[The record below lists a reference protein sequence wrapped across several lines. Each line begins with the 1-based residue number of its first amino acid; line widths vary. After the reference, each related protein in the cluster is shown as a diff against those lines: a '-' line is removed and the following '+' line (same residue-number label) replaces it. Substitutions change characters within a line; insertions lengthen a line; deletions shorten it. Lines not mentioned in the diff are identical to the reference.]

1 MTWHGPAVLR
11 DGNWLTAWRVRVYAA
26 LILVGGVAGL
36 CVMLAASQG
45 GLDPQGR
52 PVGTDFSH
60 MYGAGTLVREGHAAD
75 AYSHAALH
83 AAQKRIFASEA
94 VPYYS
99 WHYPPTYLLVAGL
112 LAGLSYFGALAVWMA
127 LTLPLY
133 LLAIRRIVAGRQAM
147 LVALAYPAVF
157 VNLIHGQNGFLST
170 GLTGL
175 ALLSL
180 KRRPLLAGALIGL
193 LAYKPQFSLLIPFA
207 LVAGGHWRAFA
218 AAVATVL
225 ATVVLATGA
234 YGMEIWAAFLE
245 SSAFAREQVIE
256 QGVAGYHRSIS
267 SFAALRLLGGSL
279 GLAYGGQALA
289 SLAALAVVFWAWR
302 GSGPQALKSALLVAC
317 TLLATPYGW
326 DYDLMLLALPIAWL
340 AAAGL
345 EGGFRPWE
353 KTALL
358 AIFALPFLARLL
370 AGVLSL
376 PIAPLVIGAIVI
388 VLAFRLVAARAQS

>member
-1 MTWHGPAVLR
+1 MTWHGTAVLR
-11 DGNWLTAWRVRVYAA
+11 DGDWLTAWRTRVYAA
-26 LILVGGVAGL
+26 LILVGSVAGV
-36 CVMLAASQG
+36 CVILATSQG

-60 MYGAGTLVREGHAAD
+60 MYGAGTLVREGQAAD
-75 AYSHAALH
+75 AYSHVALH

-112 LAGLSYFGALAVWMA
+112 PYFGALAVWMA

-133 LLAIRRIVAGRQAM
+133 LLAIWRIVASRQAT

-157 VNLIHGQNGFLST
+157 INLIHGQNGFLST

-180 KRRPLLAGALIGL
+180 KHRPLLAGTLIGL
-193 LAYKPQFSLLIPFA
+193 LAYKPQFGLLIPFA

-225 ATVVLATGA
+225 ATMALATGA
-234 YGMEIWAAFLE
+234 YGVEIWAAFSE

-256 QGVAGYHRSIS
+256 QGVASFHRSIS

-279 GLAYGGQALA
+279 GLAYGGQALT
-289 SLAALAVVFWAWR
+289 SLAALAVVLWAWR

-340 AAAGL
+340 AAASL

-353 KTALL
+353 KTVLL

-388 VLAFRLVAARAQS
+388 VLVFRLVAARAQS